1 MLLRGVKANCPFPVQ
16 VMVVTLPH
24 RQLKPWY
31 LLSTDLELPVEEA
44 VEAYMGRP
52 QIETNVD
59 EVKELGLGNSM
70 WRSRQGVRRWPLFLC
85 VAQLVLKFMT
95 TEEAPNPDSAP
106 EKMRLGN
113 SLKFESHAKLCCKWQ
128 SHWRSKARAIKR
140 DRL

>member
-24 RQLKPWY
+24 SQLKPWY
-31 LLSTDLELPVEEA
+31 LLSTDLEPPVEEA

-70 WRSRQGVRRWPLFLC
+70 GRSG
-85 VAQLVLKFMT
+85 
-95 TEEAPNPDSAP
+95 
-106 EKMRLGN
+106 G
-113 SLKFESHAKLCCKWQ
+113 
-128 SHWRSKARAIKR
+128 
-140 DRL
+140 